1 MSINPKRRRALI
13 AMAVHNTAEN
23 RRFFLT
29 ERTFKSLLYPALD
42 HHDVYIIDNDSS
54 CHATRIWLN
63 NIRKRHGKKL
73 NIIRMGENVGTA
85 AAINEAWKFR
95 RFGQPC
101 VKMDNDI
108 VSSREDY
115 SGIFDE
121 MIDALEREPRIGI
134 LGLKRKDCWEHPT
147 HENPDLRSEL
157 IMLPHEPGQRWIVA
171 EKVFHVMGTCQ
182 MYASHFLDKF
192 GYLWQPS
199 LYGYDDVLAAHRC
212 HALGYWSCFLPHI
225 EIDHIDPGD
234 TPYQS
239 WKERHAGEVTQQV
252 IQIAQEYRMGIRSCY
267 YNPFS
272 NESA

>member
-1 MSINPKRRRALI
+1 MNKRALV
-13 AMAVHNTAEN
+13 AMAVYNTPEN
-23 RRFFLT
+23 KRWEMTQETVRSFHQCNGYERHQLVIVDNGST
-29 ERTFKSLLYPALD
+29 CERTHEYLLNLHKNHDPRDVLVISLD
-42 HHDVYIIDNDSS
+42 
-54 CHATRIWLN
+54 R
-63 NIRKRHGKKL
+63 NI
-73 NIIRMGENVGTA
+73 GTA
-85 AAINEAWKFR
+85 AAINQAWKLR
-95 RFGQPC
+95 EPGQHC
-101 VKMDNDI
+101 VKMDNDFI
-108 VSSREDY
+108 VWE
-115 SGIFDE
+115 SGWAWVDV
-121 MIDALEREPRIGI
+121 MTDALEREPRIGI

>member
-1 MSINPKRRRALI
+1 MNKRALV
-13 AMAVHNTAEN
+13 AMAVYDTPEN
-23 RRFFLT
+23 KRHEIT
-29 ERTFKSLLYPALD
+29 VKSIDCMLA
-42 HHDVYIIDNDSS
+42 HGTWMEHDVYIIDNCSTDSRTHDYYFYELERWR
-54 CHATRIWLN
+54 CEDG
-63 NIRKRHGKKL
+63 GKI
-73 NIIRMGENVGTA
+73 NVIRMDENKGTA
-85 AAINEAWKFR
+85 AAINEAWR
-95 RFGQPC
+95 YRLPDQAAI
-101 VKMDNDI
+101 KMDNDI
-108 VSSREDY
+108 WNPYEYNDWVEQML
-115 SGIFDE
+115 E
-121 MIDALEREPRIGI
+121 ALEREPRIGI

-157 IMLPHEPGQRWIVA
+157 IMLPHQPGQRWIVA

-182 MYASHFLDKF
+182 MYAPHFLDKF

-225 EIDHIDPGD
+225 EILHIDPGD

-252 IQIAQEYRMGIRSCY
+252 IQIAQEYRLGIRSCY